1 MTATVEEL
9 EQGTEPS
16 REQAGQPA
24 ATAPEAPI
32 VGEASG
38 GPLQIV
44 RSGLRLSPEF
54 TRGIGVTV
62 LLALIATTGRIVI
75 PVAVQQAMD
84 KGFGAASG
92 KVDVTEV
99 EHMVLIAACAVVTTM
114 ISATAMS
121 RRLYRASEAGLAGL
135 RIKAF
140 RHVHDLSVAHQ
151 QAEQRGSLVSRVTS
165 DVDTI
170 TNFIQEGGLTLVV
183 SIAQMGLATIVM
195 AVYSWQLTI
204 LIWVCFLPLFLTMRI
219 VQKATGKRY
228 SAVRGAIGHM
238 LGAVSETLVG
248 APVVRAYG
256 IEGRMAERMN
266 ASIEGTRRA
275 QIRAQ
280 KIVVSTFSAGEIAAG
295 LANAGV
301 IVVGTLLG
309 VGGHLTAGQL
319 VAMLFL
325 VSLFITPVQWGVEV
339 LNEAQ
344 NAISGWRRVIGL
356 LEAVPDVPDP
366 GEAGQDLPAG
376 PLDVR
381 FEHVAFAYPGGA
393 RVLHDVDALIPAR
406 SRIAVVG
413 ETGSGKTTF
422 AKLLTRLMDPADG
435 RVLIGGV
442 DARRIRFEQ
451 LRSRVVMVPQD
462 GFLFEGTLADN
473 VRYGAP
479 GADDAAAAAAFEA
492 LGLGDWLA
500 GQPHGVA
507 TAVGQ
512 RGESLSAG
520 ERQLVALA
528 RAYVA
533 DPDLLLLDEATSAV
547 DPATEQRIARALEAL
562 TRGRTTVSIA
572 HRLSTAQAADEVFV
586 FDAGELVER
595 GPHQDLVARGGIYAG
610 LYASWARTAVGR

>member
-1 MTATVEEL
+1 VTAVVEDTEEFVEE
-9 EQGTEPS
+9 S
-16 REQAGQPA
+16 
-24 ATAPEAPI
+24 APEVPI
-32 VGEASG
+32 VGEATG
-38 GPLQIV
+38 GPVAIV
-44 RSGLRLSPEF
+44 RAGLRLSPEF
-54 TRGIGVTV
+54 VKGIGVTM
-62 LLALIATTGRIVI
+62 LLALVATTGRIVI
-75 PVAVQQAMD
+75 PIAVQQAMD
-84 KGFGAASG
+84 HGFGSPSG
-92 KVDVTEV
+92 KVDVGEV
-99 EHMVLIAACAVVTTM
+99 ERMVAIAALAVVATM
-114 ISATAMS
+114 LSATAMS
-121 RRLYRASEAGLAGL
+121 RRLYQASESGLSGL

-170 TNFIQEGGLTLVV
+170 TNFIQEGGLTLFV
-183 SIAQMGLATIVM
+183 SIAQMALATIVM
-195 AVYSWQLTI
+195 AVYSWQLTL
-204 LIWVCFLPLFLTMRI
+204 LIWVCFLPLFATMRL
-219 VQKATGKRY
+219 VQKKTGARY
-228 SAVRGAIGHM
+228 SAVRTAIGRM
-238 LGAVSETLVG
+238 LGSVSETLVG

-256 IEGRMAERMN
+256 IEDRMGARMDE
-266 ASIEGTRRA
+266 AIIRTRRA
-275 QIRAQ
+275 QIGAQ
-280 KIVVSTFSAGEIAAG
+280 RVVITTFSAGEIAAG

-309 VGGHLTAGQL
+309 VGGDLTAGQI

-366 GEAGQDLPAG
+366 GAAGTDLPDR
-376 PLDVR
+376 PLDVH
-381 FEHVAFAYPGGA
+381 FDHVAYAYPGGA
-393 RVLHDVDALIPAR
+393 RVLHDVDVTIPAR
-406 SRIAVVG
+406 GRIAVVG

-422 AKLLTRLMDPADG
+422 AKLLTRLMDPVEGA
-435 RVLIGGV
+435 VLIGGV
-442 DARRIRFEQ
+442 DARRIPFEQ
-451 LRSRVVMVPQD
+451 LRRRVVMVPQD

-479 GADDAAAAAAFEA
+479 GADDAAVARAFEA

-586 FDAGELVER
+586 FDAGRLVER
-595 GPHQDLVARGGIYAG
+595 GSHRQLVDQGGIYAG
-610 LYASWARTAVGR
+610 LYASWARTAVGQAI

>member
-1 MTATVEEL
+1 MTAVIEEL
-9 EQGTEPS
+9 DEAEE
-16 REQAGQPA
+16 RFEPA
-24 ATAPEAPI
+24 APDAPV
-32 VGEASG
+32 VGEAEG
-38 GPLQIV
+38 GPLAIV
-44 RSGLRLSPEF
+44 RTGLRLSPEF
-54 TRGIGVTV
+54 TKGIGVTI
-62 LLALIATTGRIVI
+62 LLALVATTGRIVI

-92 KVDVTEV
+92 RVDVGEV
-99 EHMVLIAACAVVTTM
+99 ERMVALAALAVIATM

-121 RRLYRASEAGLAGL
+121 RRLYRASESGLAGL

-170 TNFIQEGGLTLVV
+170 TNFIQEGGLTLFV
-183 SIAQMGLATIVM
+183 SIAQMVLATVVM
-195 AVYSWQLTI
+195 AVYSWQLTL
-204 LIWVCFLPLFLTMRI
+204 LIWVCFLPLFATMRL
-219 VQKATGKRY
+219 VQKSTGRRY
-228 SAVRGAIGHM
+228 NDVRKAIGRM

-248 APVVRAYG
+248 AAVVRAYG
-256 IEGRMAERMN
+256 IEDRMAERMN
-266 ASIEGTRRA
+266 ESVDGTRRA

-280 KIVVSTFSAGEIAAG
+280 SVVVRTFSAGEIAAG

-301 IVVGTLLG
+301 VVVGTLLG
-309 VGGHLTAGQL
+309 VGGELTAGQL

-366 GEAGQDLPAG
+366 GAEGTDLPEGA
-376 PLDVR
+376 LDVR

-393 RVLHDVDALIPAR
+393 RVLHGVDATIPAR
-406 SRIAVVG
+406 TRIAVVG

-422 AKLLTRLMDPADG
+422 AKLLTRLMDPAEG
-435 RVLIGGV
+435 SVLIGGV
-442 DARRIRFEQ
+442 DARRIPFEQ
-451 LRSRVVMVPQD
+451 LRRRVVMVPQD
-462 GFLFEGTLADN
+462 GFLFEGDIADN

-479 GADDAAAAAAFEA
+479 EADDKMVHEAFTA

-500 GQPHGVA
+500 GQPQGVA
-507 TAVGQ
+507 TQVGQ

-547 DPATEQRIARALEAL
+547 DPATEQRIARALETL

-586 FDAGELVER
+586 FDAGRLVER
-595 GPHQDLVARGGIYAG
+595 GPHRELVEQGGVYAA

>member
-1 MTATVEEL
+1 VTAVIEEL
-9 EQGTEPS
+9 DESAEPA
-16 REQAGQPA
+16 RPADTAGA
-24 ATAPEAPI
+24 EPEAPRPPA
-32 VGEASG
+32 VGEAGG
-38 GPLQIV
+38 GPLEIV
-44 RSGLRLSPEF
+44 RAGLRLSPEF
-54 TRGIGVTV
+54 TRGIGVTM

-75 PVAVQQAMD
+75 PIAVQQAMD

-92 KVDVTEV
+92 RVDVGEV
-99 EHMVLIAACAVVTTM
+99 ERMVALAAVAVLATM
-114 ISATAMS
+114 LSATAMS
-121 RRLYRASEAGLAGL
+121 RRLYRASESGLAGL

-170 TNFIQEGGLTLVV
+170 TNFIQEGGLVLFV
-183 SIAQMGLATIVM
+183 SIAQMALATIVM
-195 AVYSWQLTI
+195 AVYSWQLTL
-204 LIWVCFLPLFLTMRI
+204 LIWVCFLPLFATMRL
-219 VQKATGKRY
+219 VQKRTGRRY
-228 SAVRGAIGHM
+228 NAVRQAIGGM

-248 APVVRAYG
+248 TPVVRAYG
-256 IEGRMAERMN
+256 IEPRMAERMN
-266 ASIEGTRRA
+266 ASIDHTRRTQIQA
-275 QIRAQ
+275 QR
-280 KIVVSTFSAGEIAAG
+280 VVVTTFSAGEIAAG

-301 IVVGTLLG
+301 VVVGTLLG
-309 VGGHLTAGQL
+309 VGGRLTAGQL

-356 LEAVPDVPDP
+356 LQAVPDVPD
-366 GEAGQDLPAG
+366 GA
-376 PLDVR
+376 LDVR
-381 FEHVAFAYPGGA
+381 FAHVAFAYPGA
-393 RVLHDVDALIPAR
+393 SRVLHDVDAYIPAR

-422 AKLLTRLMDPADG
+422 AKLLTRLMDPVEGA
-435 RVLIGGV
+435 VLVGGV
-442 DARRIRFEQ
+442 DAREIPFGQ
-451 LRSRVVMVPQD
+451 LRRRVVMVPQD

-479 GADDAAAAAAFEA
+479 EADDAAVAAAFEA

-500 GQPHGVA
+500 GQAHGVA

-586 FDAGELVER
+586 FDAGRLIERGAHRDLVE
-595 GPHQDLVARGGIYAG
+595 QGGVYAA

>member
-1 MTATVEEL
+1 MTAVIEEL
-9 EQGTEPS
+9 DETAEP
-16 REQAGQPA
+16 APA
-24 ATAPEAPI
+24 AEPGAPAAPV
-32 VGEASG
+32 VGEATG
-38 GPLQIV
+38 GPLAIV
-44 RSGLRLSPEF
+44 RTGLRLSPEF
-54 TRGIGVTV
+54 TRGIGVTM

-92 KVDVTEV
+92 KVDVGEV
-99 EHMVLIAACAVVTTM
+99 ERMVLIAACAVLVTM
-114 ISATAMS
+114 VSATAMS
-121 RRLYRASEAGLAGL
+121 RRLYRASESGLAGL

-170 TNFIQEGGLTLVV
+170 TNFIQEGGLTLFV
-183 SIAQMGLATIVM
+183 SVAQMALATVVM
-195 AVYSWQLTI
+195 AVYSWQLTL
-204 LIWVCFLPLFLTMRI
+204 LIWVCFLPLFATMRL
-219 VQKATGKRY
+219 VQKRTGRRY
-228 SAVRGAIGHM
+228 NAVRAAIGRM

-248 APVVRAYG
+248 TPVVRAYG
-256 IEGRMAERMN
+256 IEDRMGARMDE
-266 ASIEGTRRA
+266 SIEGVRRA

-280 KIVVSTFSAGEIAAG
+280 RVVVTTFSAGEIAAG
-295 LANAGV
+295 LANAT
-301 IVVGTLLG
+301 VVVAGTLLG

-366 GEAGQDLPAG
+366 GTAGTGLPPGA
-376 PLDVR
+376 LDVR
-381 FEHVAFAYPGGA
+381 FSHVAFAYPGGT
-393 RVLHDVDALIPAR
+393 RVLQDVDALIPAR
-406 SRIAVVG
+406 ARVAIVG

-422 AKLLTRLMDPADG
+422 AKLLTRLMDPVEGA
-435 RVLIGGV
+435 VLLGGV
-442 DARRIRFEQ
+442 DAREVPFDQ
-451 LRSRVVMVPQD
+451 LRRRVVMVPQD

-479 GADDAAAAAAFEA
+479 GASDASVAAAFEA

-500 GQPHGVA
+500 GQPQGVA

-547 DPATEQRIARALEAL
+547 DPATEQRIARALEEL
-562 TRGRTTVSIA
+562 TRGRTTVTIA

-586 FDAGELVER
+586 FDAGRLVER
-595 GPHQDLVARGGIYAG
+595 GSHTALVEQGGIYAA
-610 LYASWARTAVGR
+610 LYASWARTAVTMTSP

>member
-1 MTATVEEL
+1 M
-9 EQGTEPS
+9 
-16 REQAGQPA
+16 
-24 ATAPEAPI
+24 
-32 VGEASG
+32 
-38 GPLQIV
+38 
-44 RSGLRLSPEF
+44 
-54 TRGIGVTV
+54 

-75 PVAVQQAMD
+75 PIAVQQAMD
-84 KGFGAASG
+84 HGFGSTSG
-92 KVDVTEV
+92 RVDVGEV
-99 EHMVLIAACAVVTTM
+99 ERMVAIAALAVIATM
-114 ISATAMS
+114 LSATAMS
-121 RRLYRASEAGLAGL
+121 RRLYQASESGLSGL

-170 TNFIQEGGLTLVV
+170 TNFIQEGGLMLFV
-183 SIAQMGLATIVM
+183 SVAQMALATIVM
-195 AVYSWQLTI
+195 AVYSWQLTL
-204 LIWVCFLPLFLTMRI
+204 LIWVCFLPLFATMRV
-219 VQKATGKRY
+219 VQRKTGARY
-228 SAVRGAIGHM
+228 SAVRSAIGRM

-248 APVVRAYG
+248 APIVRAYG
-256 IEGRMAERMN
+256 IEDRMGARMDE
-266 ASIEGTRRA
+266 AIARTRRA
-275 QIRAQ
+275 QVGAQ
-280 KIVVSTFSAGEIAAG
+280 RVVITTFSAGEIAAG

-309 VGGHLTAGQL
+309 VGGHLTAGQI

-366 GEAGQDLPAG
+366 GAAGTDLPEGA
-376 PLDVR
+376 LDVR

-393 RVLHDVDALIPAR
+393 RVLHDVDVTIPAR

-422 AKLLTRLMDPADG
+422 AKLLTRLMDPVDG
-435 RVLIGGV
+435 AVLIGGV
-442 DARRIRFEQ
+442 DARRIAFAQ
-451 LRSRVVMVPQD
+451 LRRRVVMVPQD

-473 VRYGAP
+473 VRYGKP
-479 GADDAAAAAAFEA
+479 GADDAEVAEAFES

-500 GQPHGVA
+500 GQPQGVA

-586 FDAGELVER
+586 FDAGRLVER
-595 GPHQDLVARGGIYAG
+595 GPHRELVEQGGIYAA
-610 LYASWARTAVGR
+610 LYASWARTAVGHAI